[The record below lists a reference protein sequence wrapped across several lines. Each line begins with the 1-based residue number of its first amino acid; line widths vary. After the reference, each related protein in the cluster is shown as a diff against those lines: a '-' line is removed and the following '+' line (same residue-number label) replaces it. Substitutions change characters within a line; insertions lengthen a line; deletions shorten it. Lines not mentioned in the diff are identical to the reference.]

1 MAGSLAIMTDAA
13 HLASDCISFVI
24 GLVAI
29 WLGTRPPDSRMSFG
43 YKRFG
48 KYPIMANTMLM
59 SARPV
64 DSPTTLS
71 LSLSLSLSYTHSHTL
86 TNCNCICA
94 KPEKGHV
101 SYHPVYY

>member
-1 MAGSLAIMTDAA
+1 MAGSLAIMADAA

-48 KYPIMANTMLM
+48 KYPIMGANTMLM
-59 SARPV
+59 SAR
-64 DSPTTLS
+64 
-71 LSLSLSLSYTHSHTL
+71 
-86 TNCNCICA
+86 
-94 KPEKGHV
+94 
-101 SYHPVYY
+101 